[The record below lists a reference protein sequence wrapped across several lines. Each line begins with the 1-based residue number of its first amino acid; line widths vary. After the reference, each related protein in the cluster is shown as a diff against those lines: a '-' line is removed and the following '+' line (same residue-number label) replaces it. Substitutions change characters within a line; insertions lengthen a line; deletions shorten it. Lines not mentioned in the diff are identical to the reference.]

1 MKKTSL
7 FFFLL
12 FFISEQF
19 IFAQSEK
26 IKWYAFEDVA
36 TQINETPKSV
46 FIDVYTDWCGWCKT
60 LDKTTFANP
69 VIIKLMNE
77 YFYAVKLDAE
87 RKDTVVFNGY
97 SFVNPNPKGFRSAH
111 QLASSLLQG
120 KMGYPS
126 MVFLNDSMQLIT
138 TVQSY
143 LSAPDLE
150 PVLVY
155 IGQKKY
161 LTMPY
166 DTFKLTYTILSSNN
180 TVESKPKPF
189 ILNKVEF
196 DAGKTNIKE
205 NGYNQLDS
213 LLKILINNESL
224 KIEIAGYTDNTGDE
238 KKNKLLS
245 EERAKAVFDYFT
257 EKGINSDRMSYIG
270 YGSLKPIADNKTK
283 AGQIANRRIEIR
295 YIKN

>member
-1 MKKTSL
+1 
-7 FFFLL
+7 
-12 FFISEQF
+12 
-19 IFAQSEK
+19 
-26 IKWYAFEDVA
+26 
-36 TQINETPKSV
+36 
-46 FIDVYTDWCGWCKT
+46 
-60 LDKTTFANP
+60 
-69 VIIKLMNE
+69 
-77 YFYAVKLDAE
+77 
-87 RKDTVVFNGY
+87 
-97 SFVNPNPKGFRSAH
+97 
-111 QLASSLLQG
+111 
-120 KMGYPS
+120 
-126 MVFLNDSMQLIT
+126 MQLIT

-238 KKNKLLS
+238 KKNKLL
-245 EERAKAVFDYFT
+245 
-257 EKGINSDRMSYIG
+257 
-270 YGSLKPIADNKTK
+270 
-283 AGQIANRRIEIR
+283 
-295 YIKN
+295 